1 MNVASP
7 GSLAAMRF
15 ISEQNVPADDAL
27 FTTIEQLLLETGGI
41 ELLLL
46 IERDINKNVVVYALD
61 QGEVHVFWV
70 MIPAGADMYTEELTT
85 LEKMYAYGIR
95 EVTPDNYLYIEA
107 LPQEPLRIHPENGRF
122 VVSLMVNGRE
132 TVVRRISLVTD
143 GRLSTKQLSLHSPG
157 VTYTFS
163 FNV

>member
-1 MNVASP
+1 MASP

-15 ISEQNVPADDAL
+15 VSENIEPEDDAL

-41 ELLLL
+41 ELLFL

-70 MIPAGADMYTEELTT
+70 MVPDRGDMYTEELTT

-95 EVTPDNYLYIEA
+95 EVTADNYLFIEA
-107 LPQEPLRIHPENGRF
+107 LPQEPLRIHSDKDRY
-122 VVSLMVNGRE
+122 VVSLNVNGRE
-132 TVVRRISLVTD
+132 TIVRRISLVTD

-157 VTYTFS
+157 VTYTF
-163 FNV
+163 NV

>member
-1 MNVASP
+1 MASP

-15 ISEQNVPADDAL
+15 VSENIEPEDDAL

-41 ELLLL
+41 ELLFL

-70 MIPAGADMYTEELTT
+70 MVPDRGDMYTEELTT

-95 EVTPDNYLYIEA
+95 EVTADNYLFIEA
-107 LPQEPLRIHPENGRF
+107 LPQEPLRIH
-122 VVSLMVNGRE
+122 S
-132 TVVRRISLVTD
+132 D
-143 GRLSTKQLSLHSPG
+143 
-157 VTYTFS
+157 
-163 FNV
+163 